1 MGYPVPEGLRAA
13 SPVCPITASHRSVP
27 GATPRNEWSHAVAE
41 QDRLPDLSV
50 EKDFD
55 GASFSPIYTT
65 TVTVEGGAVAHGRA
79 SGRARSADGVLD
91 ITFGMPAELGGGGA
105 GTNPEQLFA
114 AGFAACFHGALSLLA
129 RRAALDPAAIAVDAT
144 VVFGRDPGDGG
155 YQLRVALEV
164 VWPGADPDLVHPLLE
179 QAFSLCPYARMAV
192 RGTPVTVAL
201 VSGRPGAPDAGQ
213 SPP

>member
-1 MGYPVPEGLRAA
+1 MAK
-13 SPVCPITASHRSVP
+13 
-27 GATPRNEWSHAVAE
+27 
-41 QDRLPDLSV
+41 QDQLPDLSV

-55 GASFSPIYTT
+55 GPSFSPIYTT

-91 ITFGMPAELGGGGA
+91 ISLEMPAELGGGGA

-129 RRAALDPAAIAVDAT
+129 RRSALDPGAITVDAT

-164 VWPGADPDLVHPLLE
+164 IWPGVDQGVADPLLE
-179 QAFSLCPYARMAV
+179 KAFSLCPYARMAV

-201 VSGRPGAPDAGQ
+201 ASRRVPSTDAG
-213 SPP
+213 